1 MTTPIIS
8 SSASGPRSETPDSRL
23 DMPKVGLGTYRMAG
37 EACSALVASALDAGY
52 RHIDTA
58 EVYRNETEVG
68 DGVRASGVPRAEIFL
83 TTKVWRDGLAA
94 GELERHAE
102 ASLGRLGVDYVD
114 LLLIHW
120 PNPDVPLEETLTAL
134 ARVKRLGMARAIGV
148 SNFTVALLEEAVARS
163 SEPLLVNQVEYH
175 PYLSQ
180 RRVREAAQRLGVAL
194 TAYSPL
200 AQGRVNDDPVLI
212 EIGAVHGVEPAQV
225 ALRWL
230 VQQGVAV
237 IPKTASLD
245 RARANLEQALSL
257 QLSNRE
263 MARIS
268 ALAEPG
274 SRTVN
279 MPFAPE
285 WDPAD

>member
-1 MTTPIIS
+1 
-8 SSASGPRSETPDSRL
+8 
-23 DMPKVGLGTYRMAG
+23 MAG

-212 EIGAVHGVEPAQV
+212 AIGAAHGVEPAQV

-237 IPKTASLD
+237 IPKTASPD
-245 RARANLEQALSL
+245 RARTNLEQALSL
-257 QLSNRE
+257 QLSDGE

-268 ALAEPG
+268 ALAEPS

>member
-1 MTTPIIS
+1 MATSSTP
-8 SSASGPRSETPDSRL
+8 SATSVPKSGEAGAGLPMPRI
-23 DMPKVGLGTYRMAG
+23 GLGTYRLAG
-37 EACSALVASALDAGY
+37 AACADLVASALDAGY

-58 EVYRNETEVG
+58 ESYKNEAEVG
-68 DGVRASGVPRAEIFL
+68 DGVRASGVPRTEIFL

-94 GELERHAE
+94 GDLERRAE
-102 ASLGRLGVDYVD
+102 ASLARLGVDYVD

-120 PNPDVPLEETLTAL
+120 PNPEVPLQETLDAL
-134 ARVKRLGMARAIGV
+134 ARVKRSGMARAIGV
-148 SNFTVALLEEAVARS
+148 SNFTVALLDEAAARS

-180 RRVREAAQRLGVAL
+180 KRVRTAARRHGLAL

-200 AQGRVNDDPVLI
+200 AQGRVNDDPVLL
-212 EIGAVHGVEPAQV
+212 EIGAAHGVEPAQV

-230 VQQGVAV
+230 VQQGVTV
-237 IPKTASLD
+237 IPKTASLQ
-245 RARANLEQALSL
+245 RARANLEQAGRL
-257 QLSNRE
+257 QLSDPE

-285 WDPAD
+285 WDAED